1 MQGFHALG
9 LNHETASVGVREA
22 FALDR
27 EAKRRLYAVWMEAHE
42 GELLL
47 VSTCNRT
54 EAYLYGTDEDVAAVR
69 TLLSRHA
76 GRSWPEAESFHFQ
89 DEAALRHVLEVTCG
103 LRSQVLGDAQIFS
116 QIKEDYRLAVEAG
129 SVGTVMHRLLH
140 SAFRA
145 AKRVASETSLH
156 QGTTSVAGVAVQAA
170 RRYFARRGQPDLE
183 GVRVL
188 VMGAGEMARLTLEAL
203 RALAPSVLMLT
214 NRTRQRIEALA
225 QPGEQLIPWE
235 QRAEALT
242 QCDLVIVATGA
253 PEPVLTA
260 DMVPPR
266 CREHA
271 LLLIDLSVPRNIDPA
286 IDRLP
291 GYRVL
296 DLDAV
301 KARQAVVEAR
311 RREAARQARQ
321 ICDELLHEFVTWYF
335 HQQALQPVIQTI
347 RDTFETIR
355 RQEIER
361 HHRRFSEIDR
371 EELDRLTRSIMQ
383 KLLAIPIVRLKSIDP
398 DSIDFVRGVQ
408 LLAQLFSRPS
418 CEEAQEV
425 RLPEPS
431 VLLERARAQGPCP
444 FVERP
449 AVRPE
454 RSAADHA

>member
-27 EAKRRLYAVWMEAHE
+27 EAKRKLYAAWRETHE

-54 EAYLYGTDEDVAAVR
+54 EAYLYGTDKDVAAVQ

-76 GRSWPEAESFHFQ
+76 GRSWPEAESFYVQ
-89 DEAALRHVLEVTCG
+89 DEAAVRHVLEVTCG

-145 AKRVASETSLH
+145 AKRVATETCLH

-170 RRYFARRGQPDLE
+170 CRHFARRGQPDLE

-203 RALAPSVLMLT
+203 RLLAPSGLMLT
-214 NRTRQRIEALA
+214 NRTRQRLATLA
-225 QPGEQLIPWE
+225 QPGDQIVPWE
-235 QRAEALT
+235 QRAEALA
-242 QCDLVIVATGA
+242 QCDLVIVATSA
-253 PEPVLTA
+253 SEPVLTA

-266 CREHA
+266 CREHT

-296 DLDAV
+296 DLDAI
-301 KARQAVVEAR
+301 KARQAAVQAR

-335 HQQALQPVIQTI
+335 HQQALQPVIQAI

-361 HHRRFSEIDR
+361 HHRRFVEINR

-398 DSIDFVRGVQ
+398 DSIDFVRGIQ

-418 CEEAQEV
+418 CEELQQI

-444 FVERP
+444 FVAQPSARSERP
-449 AVRPE
+449 AT
-454 RSAADHA
+454 DHA